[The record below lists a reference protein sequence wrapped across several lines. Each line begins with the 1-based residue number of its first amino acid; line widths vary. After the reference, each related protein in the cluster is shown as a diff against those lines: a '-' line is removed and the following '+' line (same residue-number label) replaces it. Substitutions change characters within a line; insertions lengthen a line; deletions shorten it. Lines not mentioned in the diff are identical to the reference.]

1 MDDINELSNLSL
13 SKSIT
18 YLKDGYILSAVVNN
32 VRNYFIY
39 KENGI
44 VVINSSSKYILNVDE
59 FKTLFAKQVFTLVE
73 DDNQLVDELKD
84 KEYYSWGR
92 KK

>member
-13 SKSIT
+13 SKSLT

-44 VVINSSSKYILNVDE
+44 VVINSSSK
-59 FKTLFAKQVFTLVE
+59 
-73 DDNQLVDELKD
+73 
-84 KEYYSWGR
+84 
-92 KK
+92 